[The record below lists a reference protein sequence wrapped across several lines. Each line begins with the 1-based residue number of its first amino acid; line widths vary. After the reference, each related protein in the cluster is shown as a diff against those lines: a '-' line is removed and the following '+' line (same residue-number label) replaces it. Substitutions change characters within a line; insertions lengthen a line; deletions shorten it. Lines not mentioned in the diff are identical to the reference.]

1 MIKPGAPDRRNRTV
15 VDILRE
21 IDASDLGAECPGW
34 QADLKIR
41 VGRRPMMF

>member
-1 MIKPGAPDRRNRTV
+1 MFEQGAPDRRDHTV

-41 VGRRPMMF
+41 VGHRPMMF